1 MLRPYFLSVDA
12 GAYISSLRFIF
23 NDLLK
28 RGLHD
33 NSRVR
38 LNKIIDELLTVL
50 NAREEEQ
57 MNALV
62 IA

>member
-1 MLRPYFLSVDA
+1 MSSTLRPYFLSVDA
-12 GAYISSLRFIF
+12 GAYISSLRFVL

-33 NSRVR
+33 NSCVR
-38 LNKIIDELLTVL
+38 LNRVIDGLLTVL

-57 MNALV
+57 TNDS
-62 IA
+62 